1 MIQRGSLMFSLFLAW
16 HIVWF
21 TRVTL
26 SLILLLVIIRRQLY
40 KPFPLFTLHTA
51 WIALAGMG
59 LVAMNYA
66 PLVTGN
72 QFFVGVAVSN
82 SVEAI
87 LAFAIIYQIFTQR
100 LRHYPVVSDL
110 GRSAFRITTLIFVVI
125 AVGLA
130 WFEPAQAPSPWTSA
144 YLIMQRT
151 ARTLQ
156 CGQLV
161 FLFLFCGYFRLSWR
175 SRAFGIALG
184 FGILTSTSLAINAI
198 HSQIASGRVANL
210 NEHFLQMLNDSTYLI
225 AVLVWLCYCLAPEQ
239 IPQPK
244 HDPTRDGPATG
255 TPFPDLDLEPWN
267 RELERLLA
275 P

>member
-1 MIQRGSLMFSLFLAW
+1 MLSLFLAW

-51 WIALAGMG
+51 WIVLAGMG

-66 PLVTGN
+66 PSVNGY
-72 QFFVGVAVSN
+72 QYFVGVAISN

-87 LAFAIIYQIFTQR
+87 LAFAIIYQMFTQR

-125 AVGLA
+125 AVSLA
-130 WFEPAQAPSPWTSA
+130 WFEPGQAPSQLTSA

-175 SRAFGIALG
+175 SQAFGIALG
-184 FGILTSTSLAINAI
+184 FGILTSTSLATNAI
-198 HSQIASGRVANL
+198 HSQIASGRAANL
-210 NEHFLQMLNDSTYLI
+210 NEHALQMVNDSTYLI
-225 AVLVWLCYCLAPEQ
+225 AVLVWLIYILAPEQ
-239 IPQPK
+239 TPQPK
-244 HDPTRDGPATG
+244 DRPTMDGPFSG
-255 TPFPDLDLEPWN
+255 HDLEPWN
-267 RELERLLA
+267 RELERLLES
-275 P
+275 

>member
-125 AVGLA
+125 AVGLGLVRA
-130 WFEPAQAPSPWTSA
+130 GTGAQPLDLRLPHYAAYRAYPAVRPIGVPVSLLWLFPVVLAKSSLRDCLGVWHSHQHQPGN
-144 YLIMQRT
+144 QRHSFPD
-151 ARTLQ
+151 
-156 CGQLV
+156 CVGE
-161 FLFLFCGYFRLSWR
+161 GGKSE
-175 SRAFGIALG
+175 RAFP
-184 FGILTSTSLAINAI
+184 
-198 HSQIASGRVANL
+198 AN
-210 NEHFLQMLNDSTYLI
+210 
-225 AVLVWLCYCLAPEQ
+225 
-239 IPQPK
+239 
-244 HDPTRDGPATG
+244 G
-255 TPFPDLDLEPWN
+255 
-267 RELERLLA
+267 
-275 P
+275 